1 MVTLMFSRVE
11 PEAPDSVRQRLLE
24 AQEACIA
31 STARYVPKVYHAAEG
46 AGTMAA
52 LLVDAP
58 RKAG

>member
-1 MVTLMFSRVE
+1 MATLRFSRVE
-11 PEAPDSVRQRLLE
+11 PEAPDGLRRRLLE

-31 STARYVPKVYHAAEG
+31 TTARHVPKVYHAAEG

-52 LLVDAP
+52 LPVDAP